1 MTPSLLT
8 FLLLL
13 PFLSLSLSSLLITP
27 ALSLSLHPQLQQQ
40 HALSIRSNDSISIS
54 ISNAAPTNPFLN
66 PSANPADLLNLT
78 LIRTVLEHAEDRII
92 SAIIERS
99 QYAYDARLYS
109 SPPNS
114 TLDWFLA
121 RQEAL
126 LALTGQWELPDQVP
140 FTSRARLPAPVY
152 PVPTYPSVLHSA
164 AANFSRNHA
173 LKKAYLN
180 STLPS
185 LNLPPSQ
192 KTGGPNPALG
202 PTLHADT
209 ALLHLLSSRIHLGR
223 YVAESKYAS
232 NTSLYAQP
240 IASKNLTA
248 LNALI
253 TNTTVEEANV
263 VRVQSKAGMYGDGAQ
278 AQAVGALYRDV
289 LIPLTKEVEVGYLL
303 GRLS

>member
-99 QYAYDARLYS
+99 Q
-109 SPPNS
+109 
-114 TLDWFLA
+114 
-121 RQEAL
+121 QEAL

-152 PVPTYPSVLHSA
+152 PVPTYPSVLHGA